1 MIVPFKWRW
10 VVRTMFA
17 LMPALMLLSSFLVL
31 GGCKTGTI
39 GRDISGFERIV
50 AGTDTKDT
58 VYRRF
63 GVPDDVFPNPDG
75 GTLMVYQQQKDVG
88 MTMGGG
94 YGAFPILL
102 IGHSHV
108 GTDMAY
114 VITDANGVV
123 KDVGIRKQ
131 SELAVRRMW
140 PFGE

>member
-1 MIVPFKWRW
+1 MSVRFKWRW
-10 VVRTMFA
+10 FVRA
-17 LMPALMLLSSFLVL
+17 MPALILLSSVLVL

-94 YGAFPILL
+94 YRAFPILL

-108 GTDMAY
+108 GSEMAY

-123 KDVGIRKQ
+123 TNVGIRKQ
-131 SELAVRRMW
+131 SELAVRRVW